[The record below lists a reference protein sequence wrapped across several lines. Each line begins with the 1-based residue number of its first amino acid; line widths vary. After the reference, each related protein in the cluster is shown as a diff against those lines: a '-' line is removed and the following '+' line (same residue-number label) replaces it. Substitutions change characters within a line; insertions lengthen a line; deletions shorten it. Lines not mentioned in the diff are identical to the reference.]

1 MKIKAFYGNSENAEY
16 TQIWIAVY
24 KYLLLAIAK
33 KRWQVEE
40 SLFAPESVADFV
52 RNSQQG
58 NFLVIS
64 MIITK
69 FDSNTFGKYTWD
81 KVNIFHRNVS
91 CHII

>member
-1 MKIKAFYGNSENAEY
+1 MYSIYCIKQHLKIKAFYGNSENAEY

-52 RNSQQG
+52 RNSQL
-58 NFLVIS
+58 FE
-64 MIITK
+64 
-69 FDSNTFGKYTWD
+69 
-81 KVNIFHRNVS
+81 VS
-91 CHII
+91 E